1 MALVLDGQVRYL
13 QLAFNDDLR
22 SALRILHRIEPH
34 PRILIEAGTPFI
46 KQEGMRGI
54 QAIRGAWA
62 GAVVADM
69 KIIDG
74 ALREVDMAVSAGA
87 TALTVVGSA
96 PIETID
102 LCIHRCRELGISSMI
117 DMLGVSDPL
126 HTLRQLRT
134 PPDVVVLHRG
144 RDEEGT
150 RGKVIE
156 YRHVKRI
163 KSKYDVLISA
173 AGGVDLHEARS
184 AIFNGA
190 GIVVVNIV
198 PPGSPWEGIRYDQ
211 DVPAIARKF
220 LETIR

>member
-13 QLAFNDDLR
+13 QLAFNDDLK
-22 SALRILHRIEPH
+22 SALRILRGIEPH
-34 PRILIEAGTPFI
+34 QRILIEAGTPFI

-87 TALTVVGSA
+87 TAVTVVGSA

-102 LCIHRCRELGISSMI
+102 LCIHRCRELGAESMI

-126 HTLRQLRT
+126 HTLRT
-134 PPDVVVLHRG
+134 PPNVVVLHRG

-198 PPGSPWEGIRYDQ
+198 PPGSPWQGIRHDQ
-211 DVPAIARKF
+211 DVPAIARQF